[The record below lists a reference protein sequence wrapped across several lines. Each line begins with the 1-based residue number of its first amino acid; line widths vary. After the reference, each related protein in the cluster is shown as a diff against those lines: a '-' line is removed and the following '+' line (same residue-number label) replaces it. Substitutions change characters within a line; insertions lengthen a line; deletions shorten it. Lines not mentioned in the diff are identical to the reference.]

1 MEEIPLG
8 RRRARAGIYR
18 PPKSTGYP
26 DQKSLE
32 PATNSMST
40 GVNKLQ
46 LQNSLSAGKQ
56 RREPDPLSRR
66 LEYSPEEGARHTEQS
81 ILKTEPFHK
90 SVVHQKLRAEMPL
103 TLERREPASLRIM
116 KLSDK
121 AIILTKPP
129 PFAAAHDIYALTN
142 RQVPAKGQTMV
153 ATGIAI

>member
-1 MEEIPLG
+1 
-8 RRRARAGIYR
+8 
-18 PPKSTGYP
+18 
-26 DQKSLE
+26 
-32 PATNSMST
+32 MST